1 MIIKNELTIYIYVVM
16 IVLFIGCFNQNEEGK
31 EYIKFYKSIN
41 GVSIEYIQKSEK
53 EFGYDFKI
61 NPDSTISDY
70 DLKYLP
76 KIKKLITIKIESD
89 KLSEEG
95 IKYIGLCKDL
105 EDISLRGA
113 KINDNCV
120 KHLVKLKKLKGL
132 VINKNENITDESLK
146 YIGQI
151 ESLDTINL
159 SGTNIT
165 DKGLAYL
172 KNLKNLTFLNLS
184 KCKNITVES
193 IRYLAENEYLK
204 KEREYDKFTVCYD
217 GTGVRRAEA
226 EKKIKEYG
234 LVMWIETDDDESPY
248 R

>member
-1 MIIKNELTIYIYVVM
+1 MMIIKNELTISIYLTMVIM
-16 IVLFIGCFNQNEEGK
+16 IIGCFSQYGETK
-31 EYIKFYKSIN
+31 EYVKFYNSIN
-41 GVSIEYIQKSEK
+41 GVNLENINEK
-53 EFGYDFKI
+53 EYTLRVNKNSKI
-61 NPDSTISDY
+61 TNY

-76 KIKKLITIKIESD
+76 KINNLTMISIESD
-89 KLSEEG
+89 NITEEG

-105 EDISLRGA
+105 EMLSLKGA

-120 KHLVKLKKLKGL
+120 KYLVKLKKLKTL
-132 VINKNENITDESLK
+132 RISENENITDESLK

-151 ESLDTINL
+151 ERLDTINL